1 MCNIILIFV
10 YKLFSLTLTTGFVYH
25 ECKVTGNTGSHGV
38 MVSTLDFESS
48 DPSSNLGGTSKIL
61 FSFLEIEFSKYFF
74 LIFCKFKFI
83 SQSVKKITMT
93 SYEYTQKT
101 FHLRIRYNK
110 LGKYEELKSVLT
122 SIIIERSQYYKCT
135 VALMFA
141 ITSIQATTRYLQF
154 MQRYLG
160 NIFRILMSMKIHS
173 SYMY

>member
-1 MCNIILIFV
+1 MQECVIHNIRRLHNRKNVQYHSHLHVNKV
-10 YKLFSLTLTTGFVYH
+10 YLLTLSTGFVYH
-25 ECKVTGNTGSHGV
+25 WCEVTGNTGSHGV

-93 SYEYTQKT
+93 SYIIQTIHEYTQKI

-110 LGKYEELKSVLT
+110 LGKYEEL
-122 SIIIERSQYYKCT
+122 
-135 VALMFA
+135 
-141 ITSIQATTRYLQF
+141 
-154 MQRYLG
+154 
-160 NIFRILMSMKIHS
+160 
-173 SYMY
+173 

>member
-1 MCNIILIFV
+1 
-10 YKLFSLTLTTGFVYH
+10 
-25 ECKVTGNTGSHGV
+25 

-93 SYEYTQKT
+93 SYVYYSYTQKI

-141 ITSIQATTRYLQF
+141 IISVQAPPHNLQH
-154 MQRYLG
+154 MQRYL
-160 NIFRILMSMKIHS
+160 
-173 SYMY
+173 